1 MRAVGVAS
9 SSSRGAGAPL
19 EFSASTPDLIALAH
33 AAVRARPVARER
45 LADAIALARALA
57 RTSQLGQAAQVIRL
71 LGATDEQGQ
80 AWLSLVRQIA
90 ADGDDEAARALAD
103 AIGSRPWHAKAV
115 GVLAESRARI
125 GEYEAARSLAMSIPY
140 PHDRLRTWASLAEA
154 SAVSGNPTWTA
165 EFLDWA
171 EQTETLDDWTVPTL
185 PILIRAAEAAGDH
198 SRALVFLARLES
210 AARREHADREALRA
224 GRTSR
229 LQEGALSDTPA
240 LLPLLQAVI
249 SVGEYERAEVL
260 LAKVRGWTGRAKAR
274 SAVAGAL
281 AQCGK
286 AGRAERLA
294 CSIKDPGHR
303 ASALAALADAAAI
316 AGNAARVTAVGKLVA
331 ASGELVNAGPVIA
344 VGEAWA
350 ALGAADRAEA
360 WVRSIAMPALRVEA
374 QAAIAEAL
382 AIAGDLGRAE
392 TLALDIGDLQLRGE
406 ALYRLVTVL
415 AEAGLLARA
424 EAVAGS
430 IPEASTRVRALAVIA
445 AHAEKEAEARRL
457 VGPALEVGDWPAV
470 IEVLARVEPTAVTTI
485 AEESL
490 HHVADRQR

>member
-9 SSSRGAGAPL
+9 SSSRSAGTPL

-33 AAVRARPVARER
+33 AAARTRPVARER
-45 LADAIALARALA
+45 LADAIALAVALA

-71 LGATDEQGQ
+71 LATTDEQGQ

-115 GVLAESRARI
+115 GVLAENRARI
-125 GEYEAARSLAMSIPY
+125 GEFEDARSLAMSIPY

-154 SAVSGNPTWTA
+154 SAVSGNRAWTA
-165 EFLDWA
+165 EFLDRA
-171 EQTETLDDWTVPTL
+171 EQTETLDDWAVPTL
-185 PILIRAAEAAGDH
+185 PILVRAAEAAGDH
-198 SRALVFLARLES
+198 SRTLVFLARLES
-210 AARREHADREALRA
+210 AARREHADQEALRG

-229 LQEGALSDTPA
+229 QQVALSDTPA

-249 SVGEYERAEVL
+249 SVGEYEGAEVL
-260 LAKVRGWTGRAKAR
+260 LAKVRGRTGRAKAT

-281 AQCGK
+281 ARCGK

-294 CSIKDPGHR
+294 CCIKDPGQR
-303 ASALAALADAAAI
+303 ASALAALADAAAL
-316 AGNAARVTAVGKLVA
+316 AGNAARITAVGKLVA
-331 ASGELVNAGPVIA
+331 ASDELVNAGPVIA

-360 WVRSIAMPALRVEA
+360 WVRSITMPALRAEA
-374 QAAIAEAL
+374 QAAVAEAL
-382 AIAGDLGRAE
+382 AVAGDLGRAE
-392 TLALDIGDLQLRGE
+392 ALARDIGDLQLLGE

-430 IPEASTRVRALAVIA
+430 IAEASRRVRALAVIA
-445 AHAEKEAEARRL
+445 AHSEKEAEARRL

-470 IEVLARVEPTAVTTI
+470 IEVLARVEPTAVTAI

-490 HHVADRQR
+490 HQVADRQL